1 VDEWDLSGSEGDVKE
16 WNVKEDGNEEGLRE
30 ESEVSEGVN
39 HTLLSEGEVSSLADH
54 QISPL
59 DANDG
64 DKVAGLSIFQSLSGV
79 ADWFVS
85 DVGEFVELWKI
96 SIVRVESANSP
107 VIRASNLFGTLWS
120 LSVGVEES
128 NIELSRFSGIPSEG
142 NPVFLSIFSIAVSIS
157 AGSNISE
164 FIISVLSLFWVVKIT
179 GQRFWSFEKSQT
191 PKSLWSDTEIV
202 QDQEIGIHT
211 SRSLNDT
218 DLQVGE
224 GNQFSVNEMVQFGL
238 SWLSVHDIELWVLV
252 SERDSWDH
260 IGSEINTENEYGGK
274 RERNLEKNEED
285 EWKNLR
291 NV

>member
-1 VDEWDLSGSEGDVKE
+1 VDEWDLSGSEGDVEE

-64 DKVAGLSIFQSLSGV
+64 DEVAGLSIFQSLSGV

-85 DVGEFVELWKI
+85 DVGEFVKLWKI
-96 SIVRVESANSP
+96 SIVRVESANGP
-107 VIRASNLFGTLWS
+107 VIRGSNVFNTFWS
-120 LSVGVEES
+120 LSVTVEES
-128 NIELSRFSGIPSEG
+128 NIELSRFSSIPSEG
-142 NPVFLSIFSIAVSIS
+142 NPVFWCISSVAVSIS
-157 AGSNISE
+157 AGSNITIS
-164 FIISVLSLFWVVKIT
+164 IISVLSLFWVVFISR
-179 GQRFWSFEKSQT
+179 QRFWSFEKSQT
-191 PKSLWSDTEIV
+191 PKCLWSDTEIV

-224 GNQFSVNEMVQFGL
+224 GNQFRVNEMVQFGL
-238 SWLSVHDIELWVLV
+238 SWLSVHDIEFWVLV
-252 SERDSWDH
+252 SEGDSWDH

-285 EWKNLR
+285 EWEDLR